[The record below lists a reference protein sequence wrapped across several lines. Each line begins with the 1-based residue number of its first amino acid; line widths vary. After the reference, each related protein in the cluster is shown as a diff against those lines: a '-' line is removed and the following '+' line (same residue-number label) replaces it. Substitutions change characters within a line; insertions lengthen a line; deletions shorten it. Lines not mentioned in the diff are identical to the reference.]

1 MMMMMTMMM
10 TTIGKVLIVIATCYH
25 AVASQ
30 TNDDPLTTADG
41 TRIESTGAAYDQR
54 ILAVSRD
61 LLPVLPY
68 GTQVVVECDREE
80 INGVWTIHDTMNARY
95 ENTVDFL
102 LNPGMPVFKEE
113 ITIHLTTKDD

>member
-1 MMMMMTMMM
+1 MILET
-10 TTIGKVLIVIATCYH
+10 LIVMATCYH
-25 AVASQ
+25 ATKTQCNADHLV
-30 TNDDPLTTADG
+30 TADG
-41 TRIESTGAAYDQR
+41 TRIESTETAYNHR

-61 LLPVLPY
+61 LLPILPY

-80 INGVWTIHDTMNARY
+80 INGVWTIHDVMNARY

-113 ITIHLTTKDD
+113 ITIRYEDRTD